1 MCDLTLELWRY
12 EMKKK
17 IISTGI
23 LIDEICPNLTCVY
36 YPDGTQRIV
45 RGAITLEDF
54 NNRQAENRW
63 YQSQLVANRGN
74 IRRTKIC
81 ERGKDAGKRA

>member
-1 MCDLTLELWRY
+1 MPTKTAKLKRV
-12 EMKKK
+12 
-17 IISTGI
+17 STNI

-36 YPDGTQRIV
+36 YPDGTHKIV

-74 IRRTKIC
+74 IGRTEIC
-81 ERGKDAGKRA
+81 QRGKDAGKRA